1 MTLAH
6 NVIGTL
12 AGRQAGAGGEAQ
24 SINIHDYGSD
34 GKKSLSCGSLS
45 LFSPSSLL
53 TFHPR
58 SSPAEAGSRA
68 ALLSADRPS
77 RRICSAFPSHM

>member
-1 MTLAH
+1 MTLSH

-12 AGRQAGAGGEAQ
+12 AGRQAGAGGEEEQ

-34 GKKSLSCGSLS
+34 GEEPFFWASFFVLG
-45 LFSPSSLL
+45 SLL

-58 SSPAEAGSRA
+58 SSPAEAGSQS
-68 ALLSADRPS
+68 ALLSADRPVE
-77 RRICSAFPSHM
+77 

>member
-34 GKKSLSCGSLS
+34 GKSLSCGSLS
-45 LFSPSSLL
+45 LFSPPSSRF
-53 TFHPR
+53 TRDPPR
-58 SSPAEAGSRA
+58 PKLAVGGATECGPTV
-68 ALLSADRPS
+68 PS
-77 RRICSAFPSHM
+77 NMLGVPIPHVT